1 MKNAVIIRQ
10 YLRCFSQIY
19 QMFMIVKWKRFRV
32 FAIVGLI
39 LTFLISCSSPYS
51 NYLKTQEIEFW
62 TIQLQPQFTNYF
74 NQLIADF
81 EADNPGL
88 SVRWV
93 DVSWSEMESKI
104 ESAILTETLPDVV
117 NLNSSF
123 AHLLTEPNAWLNLD
137 TILSDSVR
145 NEYLSNL
152 WQASQI
158 NGKSFAIPWYCRTNI
173 TIYNSELFK
182 QAEVDQP
189 PTNYTELA
197 KVAKQIKERTDKY
210 AFFVS
215 FSPQGGN
222 EVLESF
228 GKMGVELIDV
238 DGKAAFNTPMGEAV
252 FKYWVDLY
260 REGLLPEEVLTQGI
274 QAGEDLYQAGE
285 IAMVF
290 SGPELIEAISENI
303 PEIGKVSLPTSQIT
317 GKSNKNSLVLMN
329 FAISSNTKLP
339 DKALKFALFITNHQN
354 QMAFAQE
361 TNVLP
366 STIKTLENSYFQNI
380 PDDASSQYRAR
391 VISASQIFD
400 AEVLLPSVK
409 NLDKLK
415 EIIYQNLQVTI
426 LGEKTI
432 EQAIADAAS
441 EWNKL

>member
-1 MKNAVIIRQ
+1 
-10 YLRCFSQIY
+10 
-19 QMFMIVKWKRFRV
+19 MFLIVKWKRFKI
-32 FAIVGLI
+32 FTILGLI
-39 LTFLISCSSPYS
+39 ITIFIGCTSPYPI
-51 NYLKTQEIEFW
+51 LKTKEIEFW

-81 EADNPGL
+81 EADNPDL

-93 DVSWSEMESKI
+93 DLPWSEIESKI
-104 ESAILTETLPDVV
+104 ESAIVTETLPDIV

-123 AHLLTEPNAWLNLD
+123 THLLTRPNAWLNLD

-145 NEYLSNL
+145 NEYLPNL
-152 WQASQI
+152 WQCSQI
-158 NGKSFAIPWYCRTNI
+158 NGKSLGIPWYGTMNI

-182 QAEVDQP
+182 EAELEEP

-197 KVAKQIKERTDKY
+197 KVARQIKEKTDKY

-228 GKMGVELIDV
+228 GKMGVELINV
-238 DGKAAFNTPMGEAV
+238 DGKAAFNTPLGEAV

-260 REGLLPEEVLTQGI
+260 REDLLPEEVLTEGI

-285 IAMVF
+285 TAMVF
-290 SGPELIEAISENI
+290 SGPEFITAISENI
-303 PEIGKVSLPTSQIT
+303 PEIGKVSFPTSQIT
-317 GKSNKNSLVLMN
+317 GKTDKKGIVLMN
-329 FAISSNTKLP
+329 FAISSKTKLP
-339 DKALKFALFITNHQN
+339 DGALKFVLFITNYQN

-366 STIKTLENSYFQNI
+366 STTKTLENSYFQNI
-380 PDDASSQYRAR
+380 SSDASTQDRGR
-391 VISASQIFD
+391 VISANQILA
-400 AEVLLPSVK
+400 AEVLLPPIK

-415 EIIYQNLQVTI
+415 QIIYQSLQEAM
-426 LGEKTI
+426 LAEKTI

-441 EWNKL
+441 EWDKL

>member
-1 MKNAVIIRQ
+1 
-10 YLRCFSQIY
+10 
-19 QMFMIVKWKRFRV
+19 MFVIVKWKRFRV
-32 FAIVGLI
+32 FTIVGLI
-39 LTFLISCSSPYS
+39 LALLIGCSSPYS
-51 NYLKTQEIEFW
+51 NLNTEEIEFW

-74 NQLIADF
+74 NQLIVDF

-93 DVSWSEMESKI
+93 DLPWSQMESKI
-104 ESAILTETLPDVV
+104 ESAILRESLPDVV

-123 AHLLTEPNAWLNLD
+123 AHLLTRPDAWLDLD

-145 NEYLSNL
+145 NEYLPNL

-158 NGKSFAIPWYCRTNI
+158 DGRSFAIPWYCTTSI

-182 QAEVDQP
+182 RAKVDEP

-197 KVAKQIKERTDKY
+197 KVARQIKEKTDKY

-215 FSPQGGN
+215 FLPEGGN

-228 GKMGVELIDV
+228 GKMGVDLIDV
-238 DGKAAFNTPMGEAV
+238 DGKAAFNTPVGEAV

-260 REGLLPEEVLTQGI
+260 REGLLPKEVLTEGI

-285 IAMVF
+285 TAMVF
-290 SGPELIEAISENI
+290 SGPEFIEAISENT
-303 PEIGKVSLPTSQIT
+303 PEIGKVSFPISQIT
-317 GKSNKNSLVLMN
+317 GKTDKKGIMLMN
-329 FAISSNTKLP
+329 FAISRNTKLP
-339 DKALKFALFITNHQN
+339 DGALKFVLFITNYHN
-354 QMAFAQE
+354 QMVFAQE

-366 STIKTLENSYFQNI
+366 STTKTLENSYFQNI
-380 PDDASSQYRAR
+380 SSDASTQERGR
-391 VISASQIFD
+391 VISAGQIFA
-400 AEVLLPSVK
+400 AEVLLPPIK

-415 EIIYQNLQVTI
+415 QIIYQNLQGAM

>member
-1 MKNAVIIRQ
+1 
-10 YLRCFSQIY
+10 
-19 QMFMIVKWKRFRV
+19 MFVIVKWKKFQV
-32 FAIVGLI
+32 FTIVGLI
-39 LTFLISCSSPYS
+39 LALLIGCSSPYS
-51 NYLKTQEIEFW
+51 NLNTEEIEFW

-74 NQLIADF
+74 NQLIVDF

-93 DVSWSEMESKI
+93 DLPWSQMESKI
-104 ESAILTETLPDVV
+104 ESAILRESLPDIV

-123 AHLLTEPNAWLNLD
+123 AHLLTRPDAWLDLD
-137 TILSDSVR
+137 TILSDSVK
-145 NEYLSNL
+145 NEYLPNL

-158 NGKSFAIPWYCRTNI
+158 DGRSFAIPWYCTTSI

-182 QAEVDQP
+182 RAKVDEP

-197 KVAKQIKERTDKY
+197 KVARQIKEKTDKY

-215 FSPQGGN
+215 FLPEGGN

-228 GKMGVELIDV
+228 GKMGVDLIDV
-238 DGKAAFNTPMGEAV
+238 DGKAAFNTPVGEAV

-260 REGLLPEEVLTQGI
+260 REGLLPKEVLTEGI

-285 IAMVF
+285 TAMVF
-290 SGPELIEAISENI
+290 SGPEFIEAISENT
-303 PEIGKVSLPTSQIT
+303 PEIGKVSFPISQIT
-317 GKSNKNSLVLMN
+317 GKTDKKGIMLMN
-329 FAISSNTKLP
+329 FAISRNTKLP
-339 DKALKFALFITNHQN
+339 DGALKFVLFITNYHN
-354 QMAFAQE
+354 QMVFAQE

-366 STIKTLENSYFQNI
+366 STTKTLENSYFQNI
-380 PDDASSQYRAR
+380 SSDASTQERGR
-391 VISASQIFD
+391 VISAGQIFA
-400 AEVLLPSVK
+400 AEVLLPPIK

-415 EIIYQNLQVTI
+415 QIIYQNLQGAM

>member
-1 MKNAVIIRQ
+1 
-10 YLRCFSQIY
+10 
-19 QMFMIVKWKRFRV
+19 MFVIVKWKKFQV
-32 FAIVGLI
+32 FTIVGLI
-39 LTFLISCSSPYS
+39 LALLIGCSSPYS
-51 NYLKTQEIEFW
+51 NLNTKEIEFW

-74 NQLIADF
+74 NQLIVDF

-93 DVSWSEMESKI
+93 DLPWSQMESKI
-104 ESAILTETLPDVV
+104 ESAILRESLPDVV

-123 AHLLTEPNAWLNLD
+123 AHLLTRPDAWLDLD
-137 TILSDSVR
+137 TILSDSVK
-145 NEYLSNL
+145 NEYLPNL

-158 NGKSFAIPWYCRTNI
+158 DGKSFAIPWYCTTSI

-182 QAEVDQP
+182 RAKVDEP

-197 KVAKQIKERTDKY
+197 KVARQIKEKTDKY

-215 FSPQGGN
+215 FSPEGGN

-228 GKMGVELIDV
+228 GKMGVDLIDV
-238 DGKAAFNTPMGEAV
+238 DGKAAFNTPVGEAV

-260 REGLLPEEVLTQGI
+260 REGLLPKEVLTEGI

-285 IAMVF
+285 TAMVF
-290 SGPELIEAISENI
+290 SGPEFIEAISENT
-303 PEIGKVSLPTSQIT
+303 PEIGKVSFPTSQIT
-317 GKSNKNSLVLMN
+317 GKTDKKGIVLMN
-329 FAISSNTKLP
+329 FAISSKTKLP
-339 DKALKFALFITNHQN
+339 DGALKFVLFITNYQN

-366 STIKTLENSYFQNI
+366 STTKTLENSYFQNI
-380 PDDASSQYRAR
+380 SSDASTQDRGR
-391 VISASQIFD
+391 VISANQILA
-400 AEVLLPSVK
+400 AEVLLPPIK

-415 EIIYQNLQVTI
+415 QIIYQSLQEDM
-426 LGEKTI
+426 LAEKTI

-441 EWNKL
+441 EWDKL

>member
-1 MKNAVIIRQ
+1 
-10 YLRCFSQIY
+10 
-19 QMFMIVKWKRFRV
+19 MFVIVKWKKFQV
-32 FAIVGLI
+32 FTIVGLI
-39 LTFLISCSSPYS
+39 LALLIGCSSPYS
-51 NYLKTQEIEFW
+51 NLNTKEIEFW

-74 NQLIADF
+74 NQLIVDF

-93 DVSWSEMESKI
+93 DLPWSQMESKI
-104 ESAILTETLPDVV
+104 ESAILRESLPDVV

-123 AHLLTEPNAWLNLD
+123 AHLLTRPDAWLDLD
-137 TILSDSVR
+137 TILSDSVK
-145 NEYLSNL
+145 NEYLPNL

-158 NGKSFAIPWYCRTNI
+158 DGKSFAIPWYCTTSI

-182 QAEVDQP
+182 RAKVDEP

-197 KVAKQIKERTDKY
+197 KVARQIKEKTDKY

-215 FSPQGGN
+215 FLPEGGN

-228 GKMGVELIDV
+228 GKMGVDLIDV
-238 DGKAAFNTPMGEAV
+238 DGKAAFNTPVGEAV

-260 REGLLPEEVLTQGI
+260 REGLLPKEVLTEGI

-285 IAMVF
+285 TAMVF
-290 SGPELIEAISENI
+290 SGPEFITAISENI
-303 PEIGKVSLPTSQIT
+303 PEIGKVSFPTSQIT
-317 GKSNKNSLVLMN
+317 GKTDKKGIVLMN
-329 FAISSNTKLP
+329 FAISSKTKLP
-339 DKALKFALFITNHQN
+339 DGALKFVLFITNYQN

-366 STIKTLENSYFQNI
+366 STTKTLKNSYFQNI
-380 PDDASSQYRAR
+380 SSDASTQDRGR
-391 VISASQIFD
+391 VISANQILA
-400 AEVLLPSVK
+400 AEILLPPIK

-415 EIIYQNLQVTI
+415 QIIYQNLQEAM
-426 LGEKTI
+426 LAEKTI

-441 EWNKL
+441 EWDKL

>member
-1 MKNAVIIRQ
+1 
-10 YLRCFSQIY
+10 
-19 QMFMIVKWKRFRV
+19 MFIIVKWKRFRV
-32 FAIVGLI
+32 FAILGLI
-39 LTFLISCSSPYS
+39 LTFLISCTSPYS
-51 NYLKTQEIEFW
+51 NLKTKEIEFW

-123 AHLLTEPNAWLNLD
+123 AHLLTQPNTWLNLD
-137 TILSDSVR
+137 NILSDSVR
-145 NEYLSNL
+145 NEYLPNL
-152 WQASQI
+152 WQATQV
-158 NGKSFAIPWYCRTNI
+158 NGKSFGIPWYCRTNV

-182 QAEVDQP
+182 EAEVDRP

-215 FSPQGGN
+215 FSSQGGN

-238 DGKAAFNTPMGEAV
+238 DGKAAFNTSVGEEV
-252 FKYWVDLY
+252 FKYWIDLY

-285 IAMVF
+285 TAMVF
-290 SGPELIEAISENI
+290 SGPELIEAISENT
-303 PEIGKVSLPTSQIT
+303 PEIGKVSQPTFQVT
-317 GKSNKNSLVLMN
+317 GNSDKKGIVLMN
-329 FAISSNTKLP
+329 FAISRNTKLP
-339 DKALKFALFITNHQN
+339 DKALKFVLFITNYQN

-366 STIKTLENSYFQNI
+366 STTKTLENSYFQNI
-380 PDDASSQYRAR
+380 PSDASTQDRAR
-391 VISASQIFD
+391 IISASQILK

-415 EIIYQNLQVTI
+415 QIIYQNLQVTM

>member
-1 MKNAVIIRQ
+1 
-10 YLRCFSQIY
+10 
-19 QMFMIVKWKRFRV
+19 MFVIVKWKRFRV
-32 FAIVGLI
+32 FTIVGLI
-39 LTFLISCSSPYS
+39 LALLIGCSSPYS
-51 NYLKTQEIEFW
+51 NLNTEEIEFW

-74 NQLIADF
+74 NQLIVDF

-93 DVSWSEMESKI
+93 DLPWSQMESKI
-104 ESAILTETLPDVV
+104 ESAILRESLPDIV

-123 AHLLTEPNAWLNLD
+123 AHLLTRPDAWLDLD
-137 TILSDSVR
+137 TILSDSVK
-145 NEYLSNL
+145 NEYLPNL

-158 NGKSFAIPWYCRTNI
+158 DGRSFAIPWYCTTSI

-182 QAEVDQP
+182 RAKVDEP

-197 KVAKQIKERTDKY
+197 KVARQIKEKTDKY

-215 FSPQGGN
+215 FLPEGGN

-228 GKMGVELIDV
+228 GKMGVDLIDV
-238 DGKAAFNTPMGEAV
+238 DGKAAFNTPVGEAV

-260 REGLLPEEVLTQGI
+260 REGLLPKEVLTEGI

-285 IAMVF
+285 TAMVF
-290 SGPELIEAISENI
+290 SGPEFIEAISENT
-303 PEIGKVSLPTSQIT
+303 PEIGKVSFPISQIT
-317 GKSNKNSLVLMN
+317 GKTDKKGIMLMN
-329 FAISSNTKLP
+329 FAISRNTKLP
-339 DKALKFALFITNHQN
+339 DGALKFVLFITNYHN
-354 QMAFAQE
+354 QMVFAQE

-366 STIKTLENSYFQNI
+366 STTKTLENSYFQNI
-380 PDDASSQYRAR
+380 SSDASTQERGR
-391 VISASQIFD
+391 VISAGQIFA
-400 AEVLLPSVK
+400 AEVLLPPIK

-415 EIIYQNLQVTI
+415 QIIYQNLQGAM

>member
-1 MKNAVIIRQ
+1 MIFSKHYIAPGM
-10 YLRCFSQIY
+10 RCFYKIY
-19 QMFMIVKWKRFRV
+19 QMFIIVKWKRFRV
-32 FAIVGLI
+32 FALVGLI
-39 LTFLISCSSPYS
+39 LTFLIGCSSPYA
-51 NYLKTQEIEFW
+51 NLKTKEIEFW

-88 SVRWV
+88 SVQWI

-104 ESAILTETLPDVV
+104 ENAILTETLPDVV

-123 AHLLTEPNAWLNLD
+123 AHLLTQPNTWLNLD

-145 NEYLSNL
+145 NEYLPNL

-182 QAEVDQP
+182 QAEVDEP
-189 PTNYTELA
+189 PTTYTELA

-285 IAMVF
+285 TAMVF
-290 SGPELIEAISENI
+290 SGPELIETISENT

-317 GKSNKNSLVLMN
+317 GKSDKKGIVFMN
-329 FAISSNTKLP
+329 FAISSKSKLP
-339 DKALKFALFITNHQN
+339 ELGLKFVLFITNYQN
-354 QMAFAQE
+354 QMAFTQE
-361 TNVLP
+361 NNVLP

-380 PDDASSQYRAR
+380 PDDASTQDRAR
-391 VISASQIFD
+391 VISASQIFES
-400 AEVLLPSVK
+400 EVLLPRVK

-415 EIIYQNLQVTI
+415 GIIYQNLQVTM

-441 EWNKL
+441 EWNQL

>member
-1 MKNAVIIRQ
+1 
-10 YLRCFSQIY
+10 
-19 QMFMIVKWKRFRV
+19 MFLIVKWKRFKI
-32 FAIVGLI
+32 FTILGLI
-39 LTFLISCSSPYS
+39 ITIFIGCTSPYPI
-51 NYLKTQEIEFW
+51 LKTKEIEFW

-81 EADNPGL
+81 EADNPDL

-93 DVSWSEMESKI
+93 DLPWSEIESKI
-104 ESAILTETLPDVV
+104 ESAIVTETLPDIV

-123 AHLLTEPNAWLNLD
+123 THLLTRPSAWLNLD

-145 NEYLSNL
+145 NEYLPNL
-152 WQASQI
+152 WQCSQI
-158 NGKSFAIPWYCRTNI
+158 NGKSLGIPWYGTMNI

-182 QAEVDQP
+182 EAEHEEP

-197 KVAKQIKERTDKY
+197 KVARQIKEKTDKY

-228 GKMGVELIDV
+228 GKMGVELINV
-238 DGKAAFNTPMGEAV
+238 DGKAAFNTPLGEAV

-260 REGLLPEEVLTQGI
+260 REDLLPEEVLTEGI

-285 IAMVF
+285 TAMVF
-290 SGPELIEAISENI
+290 SGPEFITAISENI
-303 PEIGKVSLPTSQIT
+303 PEIGKVSFPTSQIT
-317 GKSNKNSLVLMN
+317 GKTDKKGIVLMN
-329 FAISSNTKLP
+329 FAISSKTKLP
-339 DKALKFALFITNHQN
+339 DGALKFVLFITNYQN

-366 STIKTLENSYFQNI
+366 STTKTLKNSYFQNI
-380 PDDASSQYRAR
+380 SSDASTQDRGR
-391 VISASQIFD
+391 VISANQILA
-400 AEVLLPSVK
+400 AEVLLPPIK

-415 EIIYQNLQVTI
+415 QIIYQSLQEAM
-426 LGEKTI
+426 LAEKTI
-432 EQAIADAAS
+432 EQAIADAAY
-441 EWNKL
+441 EWDKL

>member
-1 MKNAVIIRQ
+1 
-10 YLRCFSQIY
+10 
-19 QMFMIVKWKRFRV
+19 MFLIVKWKRFKI
-32 FAIVGLI
+32 FTILGLI
-39 LTFLISCSSPYS
+39 ITIFIGCTSPDPI
-51 NYLKTQEIEFW
+51 LKTKEIEFW

-81 EADNPGL
+81 EADNPDL

-93 DVSWSEMESKI
+93 DLPWSEIESKI
-104 ESAILTETLPDVV
+104 ESAIVTETLPDIV

-123 AHLLTEPNAWLNLD
+123 THLLTRPNAWLNLD

-145 NEYLSNL
+145 NEYLPNL
-152 WQASQI
+152 WQCSQI
-158 NGKSFAIPWYCRTNI
+158 NGKSLGIPWYGTMNI

-182 QAEVDQP
+182 EAELEEP

-197 KVAKQIKERTDKY
+197 KVARQIKEKTDKY

-228 GKMGVELIDV
+228 GKMGVELINV
-238 DGKAAFNTPMGEAV
+238 DGKAAFNTPLGEAV

-260 REGLLPEEVLTQGI
+260 REDLLPEEVLTEGI

-285 IAMVF
+285 TAMVF
-290 SGPELIEAISENI
+290 SGPEFITAISENI
-303 PEIGKVSLPTSQIT
+303 PEIGKVSFPTSQIT
-317 GKSNKNSLVLMN
+317 GKTDKKGIVLMN
-329 FAISSNTKLP
+329 FAISSKTKLP
-339 DKALKFALFITNHQN
+339 DGALKFVLFITNYQN

-366 STIKTLENSYFQNI
+366 STTKTLENSYFQNI
-380 PDDASSQYRAR
+380 SSDASTQDRGR
-391 VISASQIFD
+391 VISANQILA
-400 AEVLLPSVK
+400 AEILLPPIK

-415 EIIYQNLQVTI
+415 QIIYQSLQEAM
-426 LGEKTI
+426 LAEKTI

-441 EWNKL
+441 EWDKL

>member
-1 MKNAVIIRQ
+1 
-10 YLRCFSQIY
+10 
-19 QMFMIVKWKRFRV
+19 MFVIVKWKRFRV
-32 FAIVGLI
+32 LTIMGII
-39 LTFLISCSSPYS
+39 LTLLIGCSFPYP
-51 NYLKTQEIEFW
+51 NLKIREIEFW

-74 NQLIADF
+74 NQLITDF

-93 DVSWSEMESKI
+93 DSPWSEMESNI
-104 ESAILTETLPDVV
+104 ESAILTETLPDIV
-117 NLNSSF
+117 NLNSNF
-123 AHLLTEPNAWLNLD
+123 AHLLNQPNAWLNLD

-145 NEYLSNL
+145 NEYLPNL

-158 NGKSFAIPWYCRTNI
+158 NGNSFGIPWYCTTNI

-182 QAEVDQP
+182 EAEVEEP
-189 PTNYTELA
+189 PTNYTQLA
-197 KVAKQIKERTDKY
+197 KVARQIKERTDKY

-228 GKMGVELIDV
+228 GKMGVELIDFE
-238 DGKAAFNTPMGEAV
+238 GKAAFNTPVGKAV

-260 REGLLPEEVLTQGI
+260 KEGLLPKEVLTEGI

-285 IAMVF
+285 TAMVF
-290 SGPELIEAISENI
+290 SGPEFIEAISENT
-303 PEIGKVSLPTSQIT
+303 PEVGKVSFPISQIT
-317 GKSNKNSLVLMN
+317 GKTDKKGIVLMN
-329 FAISSNTKLP
+329 FAISRKTQLP
-339 DKALKFALFITNHQN
+339 DGALKFVLFITNYHN
-354 QMAFAQE
+354 QMAFAQK

-366 STIKTLENSYFQNI
+366 STTKTLENSYFQNI
-380 PDDASSQYRAR
+380 SSDASTQDRGR
-391 VISASQIFD
+391 VISASQIFA
-400 AEVLLPSVK
+400 AEVLLPPVK

-415 EIIYQNLQVTI
+415 QIIYQNLQGAM

>member
-1 MKNAVIIRQ
+1 MSLLLRD
-10 YLRCFSQIY
+10 YLRCFSKFY
-19 QMFMIVKWKRFRV
+19 QMFVMVKWKRFWV
-32 FAIVGLI
+32 FTITGLI
-39 LTFLISCSSPYS
+39 LTFLISCNTPSTR
-51 NYLKTQEIEFW
+51 LKTKEIEFW

-93 DVSWSEMESKI
+93 DVPWSEMESKI
-104 ESAILTETLPDVV
+104 ENAILTETLPDIV

-123 AHLLTEPNAWLNLD
+123 AHLLTQPNAWLNLD
-137 TILSDSVR
+137 TVLSDSIR
-145 NEYLSNL
+145 NEYLPNL

-158 NGKSFAIPWYCRTNI
+158 NGKSFAIPWYCTTNI

-182 QAEVDQP
+182 QGEVDKP
-189 PTNYTELA
+189 PKNYIELA
-197 KVAKQIKERTDKY
+197 KVAKQIKEKTDKY

-238 DGKAAFNTPMGEAV
+238 DGKAAFNTPVGEVV

-274 QAGEDLYQAGE
+274 PIGEDLYQAGE
-285 IAMVF
+285 TAMVF
-290 SGPELIEAISENI
+290 SGPELIEAISENT
-303 PEIGKVSLPTSQIT
+303 PEIGKVSLPTFQIT
-317 GKSNKNSLVLMN
+317 GKNDRKNIVLMN
-329 FAISSNTKLP
+329 FAISSKTKLP
-339 DKALKFALFITNHQN
+339 DRALKFVLFITNYQN
-354 QMAFAQE
+354 QMAFTQE

-366 STIKTLENSYFQNI
+366 STTKTLENSYFQII
-380 PDDASSQYRAR
+380 PSDASTQDRAR
-391 VISASQIFD
+391 VISASQIFE

-415 EIIYQNLQVTI
+415 QIIYQNLQVAM

-432 EQAIADAAS
+432 KEAIADAAS
-441 EWNKL
+441 EWNQL

>member
-1 MKNAVIIRQ
+1 
-10 YLRCFSQIY
+10 
-19 QMFMIVKWKRFRV
+19 MFLIVKWKRFKI
-32 FAIVGLI
+32 FTILGLI
-39 LTFLISCSSPYS
+39 ITIFIGCTSPYPI
-51 NYLKTQEIEFW
+51 LKTKEIEFW

-81 EADNPGL
+81 EADNPDL

-93 DVSWSEMESKI
+93 DLPWSEIESKI
-104 ESAILTETLPDVV
+104 ESAIVTETLPDIV

-123 AHLLTEPNAWLNLD
+123 THLLTRPNAWLNLD

-145 NEYLSNL
+145 NEYLPNL
-152 WQASQI
+152 WQCSQI
-158 NGKSFAIPWYCRTNI
+158 NGKSLGIPWYGTMNI

-182 QAEVDQP
+182 EAELEEP

-197 KVAKQIKERTDKY
+197 KVARQIKEKTDKY

-228 GKMGVELIDV
+228 GKMGVELINV
-238 DGKAAFNTPMGEAV
+238 DGKAAFNTPLGEAV

-260 REGLLPEEVLTQGI
+260 REDLLPEEVLTEGI

-285 IAMVF
+285 TAMVF
-290 SGPELIEAISENI
+290 SGPEFITAISENI
-303 PEIGKVSLPTSQIT
+303 PEIGKVSFPTSQVT
-317 GKSNKNSLVLMN
+317 GKTDKKGIVLMN
-329 FAISSNTKLP
+329 FAISSKTKLP
-339 DKALKFALFITNHQN
+339 DGALKFVLFITNYQN

-366 STIKTLENSYFQNI
+366 STTKTLENSYFQNI
-380 PDDASSQYRAR
+380 SSDASTQDRGR
-391 VISASQIFD
+391 VISANQILA
-400 AEVLLPSVK
+400 AEVLLPPIK

-415 EIIYQNLQVTI
+415 QIIYQSLQEAM
-426 LGEKTI
+426 LAEKTI

-441 EWNKL
+441 EWDKL

>member
-1 MKNAVIIRQ
+1 
-10 YLRCFSQIY
+10 
-19 QMFMIVKWKRFRV
+19 MFVIVKWKKFQV
-32 FAIVGLI
+32 FTIVGLI
-39 LTFLISCSSPYS
+39 LALLIGCSSPYS
-51 NYLKTQEIEFW
+51 NLNTKEIEFW

-74 NQLIADF
+74 NQLIVDF

-93 DVSWSEMESKI
+93 DLPWSQMESKI
-104 ESAILTETLPDVV
+104 ESAILRESLPDIV

-123 AHLLTEPNAWLNLD
+123 AHLLTRPDAWLDLD
-137 TILSDSVR
+137 TILSDSFR
-145 NEYLSNL
+145 NEYLPNL

-158 NGKSFAIPWYCRTNI
+158 DGKSFAIPWYCTTSI

-182 QAEVDQP
+182 RAKVDEP

-197 KVAKQIKERTDKY
+197 KVARQIKEKTDKY

-215 FSPQGGN
+215 FLPEGGN

-228 GKMGVELIDV
+228 GKMGVDLIDV
-238 DGKAAFNTPMGEAV
+238 DGKAAFNTPVGEAV

-260 REGLLPEEVLTQGI
+260 REGLLPKEVLTEGI

-285 IAMVF
+285 TAMVF
-290 SGPELIEAISENI
+290 SGPEFIEAISENT
-303 PEIGKVSLPTSQIT
+303 PEIGRVSFPISQIT
-317 GKSNKNSLVLMN
+317 GKTDKKGIMLMN
-329 FAISSNTKLP
+329 FAISRNTKLP
-339 DKALKFALFITNHQN
+339 DGALKFVLFITNYHN
-354 QMAFAQE
+354 QMVFAQE

-366 STIKTLENSYFQNI
+366 STTKTLENSYFQNI
-380 PDDASSQYRAR
+380 SSDASTQERGR
-391 VISASQIFD
+391 VISAGQIFA
-400 AEVLLPSVK
+400 AEVLLPPIK

-415 EIIYQNLQVTI
+415 QIIYQNLQGAM

>member
-1 MKNAVIIRQ
+1 
-10 YLRCFSQIY
+10 
-19 QMFMIVKWKRFRV
+19 MFVIVKWKRFRV
-32 FAIVGLI
+32 FTIVGLI
-39 LTFLISCSSPYS
+39 LALLIGCSSPYS
-51 NYLKTQEIEFW
+51 NLNTEEIEFW

-74 NQLIADF
+74 NQLIVDF

-93 DVSWSEMESKI
+93 DLPWSQMESKI
-104 ESAILTETLPDVV
+104 ESAILRESLPDIV

-123 AHLLTEPNAWLNLD
+123 AHLLTRPDAWLDLD

-145 NEYLSNL
+145 NEYLPNL

-158 NGKSFAIPWYCRTNI
+158 DGRSFAIPWYCTTSI

-182 QAEVDQP
+182 RAKVDEP

-197 KVAKQIKERTDKY
+197 KVARQIKEKTDKY

-215 FSPQGGN
+215 FLPEGGN

-228 GKMGVELIDV
+228 GKMGVDLIDV
-238 DGKAAFNTPMGEAV
+238 DGKAAFNTPVGEAV

-260 REGLLPEEVLTQGI
+260 REGLLPKEVLTEGI

-285 IAMVF
+285 TAMVF
-290 SGPELIEAISENI
+290 SGPEFIEAISENT
-303 PEIGKVSLPTSQIT
+303 PEIGKVSFPISQIT
-317 GKSNKNSLVLMN
+317 GKTDKKGIMLMN
-329 FAISSNTKLP
+329 FAISRNTKLP
-339 DKALKFALFITNHQN
+339 DGALKFVLFITNYHN
-354 QMAFAQE
+354 QMVFAQE

-366 STIKTLENSYFQNI
+366 STTKTLENSYFQNI
-380 PDDASSQYRAR
+380 SSDASTQERGR
-391 VISASQIFD
+391 VISAGQIFA
-400 AEVLLPSVK
+400 AEVLLPPIK

-415 EIIYQNLQVTI
+415 QIIYQNLQGAM

>member
-1 MKNAVIIRQ
+1 
-10 YLRCFSQIY
+10 
-19 QMFMIVKWKRFRV
+19 MFVIVKWKRFRV
-32 FAIVGLI
+32 FTIVGLI
-39 LTFLISCSSPYS
+39 LALLIGCSSPYS
-51 NYLKTQEIEFW
+51 NLNTKEIEFW

-74 NQLIADF
+74 NQLIVDF

-93 DVSWSEMESKI
+93 DLPWSQMESKI
-104 ESAILTETLPDVV
+104 ESAILRESLPDIV

-123 AHLLTEPNAWLNLD
+123 AHLLTRPDAWLDLD

-145 NEYLSNL
+145 NEYLPNL

-158 NGKSFAIPWYCRTNI
+158 DGRSFAIPWYCTTSI

-182 QAEVDQP
+182 RAKVDEP

-197 KVAKQIKERTDKY
+197 KVARQIKEKTDKY

-215 FSPQGGN
+215 FLPEGGN

-228 GKMGVELIDV
+228 GKMGVDLIDV
-238 DGKAAFNTPMGEAV
+238 DGKAAFNTPVGEAV

-260 REGLLPEEVLTQGI
+260 REGLLPKEVLTEGI

-285 IAMVF
+285 TAMVF
-290 SGPELIEAISENI
+290 SGPEFIEAISENT
-303 PEIGKVSLPTSQIT
+303 PEIGKVSFPISQIT
-317 GKSNKNSLVLMN
+317 GKTDKKGIMLMN
-329 FAISSNTKLP
+329 FAISRNTKLP
-339 DKALKFALFITNHQN
+339 DGALKFVLFITNYHN
-354 QMAFAQE
+354 QMVFAQE

-366 STIKTLENSYFQNI
+366 STTKTLENSYFQNI
-380 PDDASSQYRAR
+380 SSDASTQERGR
-391 VISASQIFD
+391 VISAGQIFA
-400 AEVLLPSVK
+400 AEVLLPPIK

-415 EIIYQNLQVTI
+415 QIIYQNLQGAM

>member
-1 MKNAVIIRQ
+1 
-10 YLRCFSQIY
+10 
-19 QMFMIVKWKRFRV
+19 MFVIVKWKKFQV
-32 FAIVGLI
+32 FTIVGLI
-39 LTFLISCSSPYS
+39 LALLIGCSSPYS
-51 NYLKTQEIEFW
+51 NLNTKEIEFW

-74 NQLIADF
+74 NQLIVDF

-93 DVSWSEMESKI
+93 DLPWSQMESKI
-104 ESAILTETLPDVV
+104 ESAILRESLPDVV

-123 AHLLTEPNAWLNLD
+123 AHLLTRPDAWLDLD
-137 TILSDSVR
+137 TILSDSVK
-145 NEYLSNL
+145 NEYLPNL

-158 NGKSFAIPWYCRTNI
+158 DGKSFAIPWYCTTSI

-182 QAEVDQP
+182 RAKVDEP

-197 KVAKQIKERTDKY
+197 KVARQIKEKTDKY

-215 FSPQGGN
+215 FLPEGGN

-228 GKMGVELIDV
+228 GKMGVDLIDV
-238 DGKAAFNTPMGEAV
+238 DGKAAFNTPVGEAV

-260 REGLLPEEVLTQGI
+260 REGLLPKEVLTEGI

-285 IAMVF
+285 TAMVF
-290 SGPELIEAISENI
+290 SGPEFIEAISENT
-303 PEIGKVSLPTSQIT
+303 PEIGKVSFPTSQIT
-317 GKSNKNSLVLMN
+317 GKTDKKGIMLMN
-329 FAISSNTKLP
+329 FAISRNTKLP
-339 DKALKFALFITNHQN
+339 DGALKFVLFITNYHN
-354 QMAFAQE
+354 QMVFAQE

-366 STIKTLENSYFQNI
+366 STTKTLENSYFQNI
-380 PDDASSQYRAR
+380 SSDASTQERGR
-391 VISASQIFD
+391 VISAGQIFA
-400 AEVLLPSVK
+400 AEVLLPPIK

-415 EIIYQNLQVTI
+415 QIIYQNLQGAM

>member
-1 MKNAVIIRQ
+1 
-10 YLRCFSQIY
+10 
-19 QMFMIVKWKRFRV
+19 MFVIVKWKRFRV
-32 FAIVGLI
+32 FTIVGLI
-39 LTFLISCSSPYS
+39 LALLIGCSSPYS
-51 NYLKTQEIEFW
+51 NLNTEEIEFW

-74 NQLIADF
+74 NQLIVDF

-93 DVSWSEMESKI
+93 DLPWSQMESKI
-104 ESAILTETLPDVV
+104 ESAILRESLPDIV

-123 AHLLTEPNAWLNLD
+123 AHLLTRPDAWLDLD

-145 NEYLSNL
+145 NEYLPNL

-158 NGKSFAIPWYCRTNI
+158 DGRSFAIPWYCTTSI
-173 TIYNSELFK
+173 TVYNSELFK
-182 QAEVDQP
+182 RAKVDEP

-197 KVAKQIKERTDKY
+197 KVARQIKEKTDKY

-215 FSPQGGN
+215 FLPEGGN

-228 GKMGVELIDV
+228 GKMGVDLIDV
-238 DGKAAFNTPMGEAV
+238 DGKAAFNTPVGEAV

-260 REGLLPEEVLTQGI
+260 REGLLPKEVLTEGI

-285 IAMVF
+285 TAMVF
-290 SGPELIEAISENI
+290 SGPEFIEAISENT
-303 PEIGKVSLPTSQIT
+303 PEIGKVSFPISQIT
-317 GKSNKNSLVLMN
+317 GKTDKKGIMLMN
-329 FAISSNTKLP
+329 FAISRNTKLP
-339 DKALKFALFITNHQN
+339 DGALKFVLFITNYHN
-354 QMAFAQE
+354 QMVFAQE

-366 STIKTLENSYFQNI
+366 STTKTLENSYFQNI
-380 PDDASSQYRAR
+380 SSDASTQERGR
-391 VISASQIFD
+391 VISAGQIFA
-400 AEVLLPSVK
+400 AEVLLPPIK

-415 EIIYQNLQVTI
+415 QIIYQNLQGAM

>member
-1 MKNAVIIRQ
+1 
-10 YLRCFSQIY
+10 
-19 QMFMIVKWKRFRV
+19 MFIIVKWKRFRV
-32 FAIVGLI
+32 FAIVLLI
-39 LTFLISCSSPYS
+39 LTFLISCNTPYP
-51 NYLKTQEIEFW
+51 NLKTKEIEFW
-62 TIQLQPQFTNYF
+62 TIQLQPQFTDYF

-93 DVSWSEMESKI
+93 DIPWSEMENKI

-123 AHLLTEPNAWLNLD
+123 AHLLTKPNAWLNLD
-137 TILSDSVR
+137 TILSDSFK
-145 NEYLSNL
+145 NEYLPNL
-152 WQASQI
+152 WQASQVK
-158 NGKSFAIPWYCRTNI
+158 GKSFGVPWYCTTNI

-182 QAEVDQP
+182 QAEVEQP
-189 PTNYTELA
+189 PKTYTELA

-228 GKMGVELIDV
+228 GKMGVELIDIN
-238 DGKAAFNTPMGEAV
+238 GKAAFNTPEGEAV

-260 REGLLPEEVLTQGI
+260 GEGLLPEEVLTQGI
-274 QAGEDLYQAGE
+274 QTGEDLYQAGE
-285 IAMVF
+285 TAMVF
-290 SGPELIEAISENI
+290 SGPELIEAISEST

-317 GKSNKNSLVLMN
+317 GKSDKKSIVLMN
-329 FAISSNTKLP
+329 FAISGKTKLP

-354 QMAFAQE
+354 QMAFTQE

-366 STIKTLENSYFQNI
+366 STTKTLENSYFQNI
-380 PDDASSQYRAR
+380 SPDASSQDRAR
-391 VISASQIFD
+391 VITASQIFE
-400 AEVLLPSVK
+400 AEVLLPFIK

-415 EIIYQNLQVTI
+415 EIIYQNLQVTM

>member
-1 MKNAVIIRQ
+1 
-10 YLRCFSQIY
+10 
-19 QMFMIVKWKRFRV
+19 MFVIVKWKRFRV
-32 FAIVGLI
+32 FTIVGLI
-39 LTFLISCSSPYS
+39 LALLIGCSSPYS
-51 NYLKTQEIEFW
+51 NLNTEEIEFW

-74 NQLIADF
+74 NQLIVDF

-93 DVSWSEMESKI
+93 DLPWSQMESKI
-104 ESAILTETLPDVV
+104 ESAILRESLPDIV

-123 AHLLTEPNAWLNLD
+123 AHLLTRPDDWLDLD

-145 NEYLSNL
+145 NEYLPNL

-158 NGKSFAIPWYCRTNI
+158 DGRSFAIPWYCTTSI
-173 TIYNSELFK
+173 TVYNSELFK
-182 QAEVDQP
+182 RAKVDEP

-197 KVAKQIKERTDKY
+197 KVARQIKEKTDKY

-215 FSPQGGN
+215 FLPEGGN

-228 GKMGVELIDV
+228 GKMGVDLIDV
-238 DGKAAFNTPMGEAV
+238 DGKAAFNTPVGEAV

-260 REGLLPEEVLTQGI
+260 REGLLPKEVLTEGI

-285 IAMVF
+285 TAMVF
-290 SGPELIEAISENI
+290 SGPEFIEAISENT
-303 PEIGKVSLPTSQIT
+303 PEIGKVSFPISQIT
-317 GKSNKNSLVLMN
+317 GKTDKKGIMLMN
-329 FAISSNTKLP
+329 FAISRNTKLP
-339 DKALKFALFITNHQN
+339 DGALKFVLFITNYHN
-354 QMAFAQE
+354 QMVFAQE

-366 STIKTLENSYFQNI
+366 STTKTLENSYFQNI
-380 PDDASSQYRAR
+380 SSDASTQERGR
-391 VISASQIFD
+391 VISAGQIFA
-400 AEVLLPSVK
+400 AEVLLPPIK

-415 EIIYQNLQVTI
+415 QIIYQNLQGAM

>member
-1 MKNAVIIRQ
+1 
-10 YLRCFSQIY
+10 
-19 QMFMIVKWKRFRV
+19 MFLIVKWKRFKI
-32 FAIVGLI
+32 FTILGLI
-39 LTFLISCSSPYS
+39 ITIFIGCTSPYPI
-51 NYLKTQEIEFW
+51 LKTKEIEFW

-81 EADNPGL
+81 EADNPDL

-93 DVSWSEMESKI
+93 DLPWSEIESKI
-104 ESAILTETLPDVV
+104 ESAIVTETLPDIV

-123 AHLLTEPNAWLNLD
+123 THLLTRPNAWLNLD

-145 NEYLSNL
+145 NEYLPNL
-152 WQASQI
+152 WQCSQI
-158 NGKSFAIPWYCRTNI
+158 NGKSLGIPWYGTMNI

-182 QAEVDQP
+182 EAELEEP

-197 KVAKQIKERTDKY
+197 KVARQIKEKTDKY

-228 GKMGVELIDV
+228 GKMGVELINV
-238 DGKAAFNTPMGEAV
+238 DGKAAFNTPLGEAV

-260 REGLLPEEVLTQGI
+260 REDLLPEEVLTEGI

-285 IAMVF
+285 TAMVF
-290 SGPELIEAISENI
+290 SGPEFITAISENI
-303 PEIGKVSLPTSQIT
+303 PEIGKVSFPTSQVT
-317 GKSNKNSLVLMN
+317 GKTDKKGIVLMN
-329 FAISSNTKLP
+329 FAISSKTKLP
-339 DKALKFALFITNHQN
+339 DGALKFVLFITNYQN

-366 STIKTLENSYFQNI
+366 STTKTLKNSYFQNI
-380 PDDASSQYRAR
+380 SSDASTQDRGR
-391 VISASQIFD
+391 VISANQILA
-400 AEVLLPSVK
+400 AEVLLPPIK

-415 EIIYQNLQVTI
+415 QIIYQSLQEAM
-426 LGEKTI
+426 LAEKTI

-441 EWNKL
+441 EWDKL

>member
-1 MKNAVIIRQ
+1 
-10 YLRCFSQIY
+10 
-19 QMFMIVKWKRFRV
+19 MFLIVKWKRFKI
-32 FAIVGLI
+32 FTILGLI
-39 LTFLISCSSPYS
+39 ITIFIGCTSPYPI
-51 NYLKTQEIEFW
+51 LKTKEIEFW

-81 EADNPGL
+81 EADNPDL

-93 DVSWSEMESKI
+93 DLPWSEIESKI
-104 ESAILTETLPDVV
+104 ESAIVTETLPDIV

-123 AHLLTEPNAWLNLD
+123 THLLTRPNAWLNLD

-145 NEYLSNL
+145 NEYLPNL
-152 WQASQI
+152 WQCSQI
-158 NGKSFAIPWYCRTNI
+158 NGKSLGIPWYGTMNI

-182 QAEVDQP
+182 EAELEEP

-197 KVAKQIKERTDKY
+197 KVARQIKEKTDKY

-228 GKMGVELIDV
+228 GKMGVELINV
-238 DGKAAFNTPMGEAV
+238 DGKAAFNTPLGEAV

-260 REGLLPEEVLTQGI
+260 REDLLPEEVLTEGI

-285 IAMVF
+285 TAMVF
-290 SGPELIEAISENI
+290 SGPEFITAISENI
-303 PEIGKVSLPTSQIT
+303 PEIGKVSFPTSQIT
-317 GKSNKNSLVLMN
+317 GKTDKKGIVLMN
-329 FAISSNTKLP
+329 FAISSKTKLP
-339 DKALKFALFITNHQN
+339 DGALKFVLFITNYQN

-366 STIKTLENSYFQNI
+366 STTKTLKNSYFQNI
-380 PDDASSQYRAR
+380 SSDASTQDRGR
-391 VISASQIFD
+391 VISANQILA
-400 AEVLLPSVK
+400 AEILLPPIK

-415 EIIYQNLQVTI
+415 QIIYQSLQEAM
-426 LGEKTI
+426 LAEKTI

-441 EWNKL
+441 EWDKL

>member
-1 MKNAVIIRQ
+1 
-10 YLRCFSQIY
+10 
-19 QMFMIVKWKRFRV
+19 MFLIVKWKRFKI
-32 FAIVGLI
+32 FTILGLI
-39 LTFLISCSSPYS
+39 ITIFIGCTSPYPS
-51 NYLKTQEIEFW
+51 LKTKEIEVW

-81 EADNPGL
+81 EADNPDL

-93 DVSWSEMESKI
+93 DLPWSEIESKI
-104 ESAILTETLPDVV
+104 ESAIVTETLPDIV

-123 AHLLTEPNAWLNLD
+123 THLLTRPNAWLNLD

-145 NEYLSNL
+145 NEYLPNL
-152 WQASQI
+152 WQCSQI
-158 NGKSFAIPWYCRTNI
+158 NGKSLGIPWYGTMNI

-182 QAEVDQP
+182 EAEIEEP

-197 KVAKQIKERTDKY
+197 KVARQIKEKTDKY

-228 GKMGVELIDV
+228 GKMGVELINV
-238 DGKAAFNTPMGEAV
+238 DGKAAFNTPVGEAV

-260 REGLLPEEVLTQGI
+260 REDLLPEEVLTEAI

-285 IAMVF
+285 TAMVF
-290 SGPELIEAISENI
+290 SGPEFITAISENI
-303 PEIGKVSLPTSQIT
+303 PEIGKVSFPTSQIT
-317 GKSNKNSLVLMN
+317 GKTDKKGIVLMN
-329 FAISSNTKLP
+329 FAISSKTKLP
-339 DKALKFALFITNHQN
+339 DGALKFVLFITNYQN

-366 STIKTLENSYFQNI
+366 STTKTLKNSYFQNI
-380 PDDASSQYRAR
+380 SSDASTQDRGR
-391 VISASQIFD
+391 VISANQILA
-400 AEVLLPSVK
+400 AEVLLPPIK

-415 EIIYQNLQVTI
+415 QIIYQNLQEAM
-426 LGEKTI
+426 LAEKTI

>member
-1 MKNAVIIRQ
+1 
-10 YLRCFSQIY
+10 
-19 QMFMIVKWKRFRV
+19 MFVMVKWKKFQV
-32 FAIVGLI
+32 FTIVGLI
-39 LTFLISCSSPYS
+39 LALLIGCSSPYS
-51 NYLKTQEIEFW
+51 NLNTEEIEFW

-74 NQLIADF
+74 NQLIVDF

-93 DVSWSEMESKI
+93 DLPWSQMESKI
-104 ESAILTETLPDVV
+104 ESAILRESLPDIV

-123 AHLLTEPNAWLNLD
+123 AHLLTRPDAWLDLD

-145 NEYLSNL
+145 NECLPNL

-158 NGKSFAIPWYCRTNI
+158 DGRSFAIPWYCTTSI

-182 QAEVDQP
+182 RAKVDEP

-197 KVAKQIKERTDKY
+197 KVARQIKEKTDKY

-215 FSPQGGN
+215 FLPEGGN

-228 GKMGVELIDV
+228 GKMGVDLIDV
-238 DGKAAFNTPMGEAV
+238 DGKAAFNTPVGEAV

-260 REGLLPEEVLTQGI
+260 KEGLLPKEVLTEGI

-285 IAMVF
+285 TAMVF
-290 SGPELIEAISENI
+290 SGPEFITAISENI
-303 PEIGKVSLPTSQIT
+303 PEIGKVSFPISQIT
-317 GKSNKNSLVLMN
+317 GKTDKKGIMLMN
-329 FAISSNTKLP
+329 FAISRNTKLP
-339 DKALKFALFITNHQN
+339 DGALKFVLFITNYHN
-354 QMAFAQE
+354 QMVFAQE

-366 STIKTLENSYFQNI
+366 STTKTLENSYFQNI
-380 PDDASSQYRAR
+380 SSDASTQERGR
-391 VISASQIFD
+391 VISAGQIFA
-400 AEVLLPSVK
+400 AEVLLPPIK

-415 EIIYQNLQVTI
+415 QIIYQNLQGAM

>member
-1 MKNAVIIRQ
+1 MEKV
-10 YLRCFSQIY
+10 SSIY
-19 QMFMIVKWKRFRV
+19 YC
-32 FAIVGLI
+32 GTNTG
-39 LTFLISCSSPYS
+39 TFDWL
-51 NYLKTQEIEFW
+51 
-62 TIQLQPQFTNYF
+62 QLQPQFTNYF
-74 NQLIADF
+74 NQLIVDF

-93 DVSWSEMESKI
+93 DLPWSQMESKI
-104 ESAILTETLPDVV
+104 ESAILRESLPDVV

-123 AHLLTEPNAWLNLD
+123 AHLLTRPDAWLDLD
-137 TILSDSVR
+137 TILSDSVK
-145 NEYLSNL
+145 NEYLPNL

-158 NGKSFAIPWYCRTNI
+158 DGKSFAIPWYCTTSI

-182 QAEVDQP
+182 RAKVDEP

-197 KVAKQIKERTDKY
+197 KVARQIKEKTDKY

-215 FSPQGGN
+215 FLPEGGN

-228 GKMGVELIDV
+228 GKMGVDLIDV
-238 DGKAAFNTPMGEAV
+238 DGKAAFNTPVGEAV

-260 REGLLPEEVLTQGI
+260 REGLLPKEVLTEGI

-285 IAMVF
+285 TAMVF
-290 SGPELIEAISENI
+290 SGPEFIEAISENT
-303 PEIGKVSLPTSQIT
+303 PEIGKVSFPISQIT
-317 GKSNKNSLVLMN
+317 GKTDKKGIMLMN
-329 FAISSNTKLP
+329 FAISRNTKLP
-339 DKALKFALFITNHQN
+339 DGALKFVLFITNYHN
-354 QMAFAQE
+354 QMVFAQE

-366 STIKTLENSYFQNI
+366 STTKTLENSYFQNI
-380 PDDASSQYRAR
+380 SSDASTQERGR
-391 VISASQIFD
+391 VISAGQIFA
-400 AEVLLPSVK
+400 AEVLLPPIK

-415 EIIYQNLQVTI
+415 QIIYQNLQGAM

>member
-1 MKNAVIIRQ
+1 
-10 YLRCFSQIY
+10 
-19 QMFMIVKWKRFRV
+19 MFVIVKWKRFRV
-32 FAIVGLI
+32 FTIVGLI
-39 LTFLISCSSPYS
+39 LALLIGCSSPYS
-51 NYLKTQEIEFW
+51 NLNTEEIEFW

-74 NQLIADF
+74 NQLIVDF

-93 DVSWSEMESKI
+93 DLPWSQMESKI
-104 ESAILTETLPDVV
+104 ESAILRESLPDIV

-123 AHLLTEPNAWLNLD
+123 AHLLTRPDAWLDLD

-145 NEYLSNL
+145 NEYLPNL

-158 NGKSFAIPWYCRTNI
+158 DGRSFAIPWYCTTSI

-182 QAEVDQP
+182 RAKVDEP

-197 KVAKQIKERTDKY
+197 KVARQIKEKTDKY

-215 FSPQGGN
+215 FLPEGGN

-228 GKMGVELIDV
+228 GKMGVELIDFE
-238 DGKAAFNTPMGEAV
+238 GKAAFNTPVGKAV

-260 REGLLPEEVLTQGI
+260 KEGLLPKEVLTEGI

-285 IAMVF
+285 TAMVF
-290 SGPELIEAISENI
+290 SGPEFITAISENI
-303 PEIGKVSLPTSQIT
+303 PEIGKVSFPISQIT
-317 GKSNKNSLVLMN
+317 GKTDKKGIMLMN
-329 FAISSNTKLP
+329 FAISRNTKLP
-339 DKALKFALFITNHQN
+339 DGALKFVLFITNYHN
-354 QMAFAQE
+354 QMVFAQE

-366 STIKTLENSYFQNI
+366 STTKTLENSYFQNI
-380 PDDASSQYRAR
+380 SSDASTQERGR
-391 VISASQIFD
+391 VISAGQIFA
-400 AEVLLPSVK
+400 AEVLLPPIK

-415 EIIYQNLQVTI
+415 QIIYQNLQGAM

>member
-1 MKNAVIIRQ
+1 
-10 YLRCFSQIY
+10 
-19 QMFMIVKWKRFRV
+19 MFVIVKWKRFRV
-32 FAIVGLI
+32 FTIVGLI
-39 LTFLISCSSPYS
+39 LALLIGCSSPYS
-51 NYLKTQEIEFW
+51 NLNTEEIEFW

-74 NQLIADF
+74 NQLIVDF

-88 SVRWV
+88 LVRWV
-93 DVSWSEMESKI
+93 DLPWSQMESKI
-104 ESAILTETLPDVV
+104 ESAILRESLPDVV

-123 AHLLTEPNAWLNLD
+123 AHLLTRPDAWLDLD

-145 NEYLSNL
+145 NEYLPNL

-158 NGKSFAIPWYCRTNI
+158 DGRSFAIPWYCTTSI

-182 QAEVDQP
+182 RAKVDEP

-197 KVAKQIKERTDKY
+197 KVARQIKEKTDKY

-215 FSPQGGN
+215 FLPEGGN

-228 GKMGVELIDV
+228 GKMGVDLIDV
-238 DGKAAFNTPMGEAV
+238 DGKAAFNTPVGEAV

-260 REGLLPEEVLTQGI
+260 REGLLPKEVLTEGI

-285 IAMVF
+285 TAMVF
-290 SGPELIEAISENI
+290 SGPEFIEAISENT
-303 PEIGKVSLPTSQIT
+303 PEIGKVSFPISQIT
-317 GKSNKNSLVLMN
+317 GKTDKKGIMLMN
-329 FAISSNTKLP
+329 FAISRNTKLP
-339 DKALKFALFITNHQN
+339 DGALKFVLFITNYHN
-354 QMAFAQE
+354 QMVFAQE

-366 STIKTLENSYFQNI
+366 STTKTLENSYFQNI
-380 PDDASSQYRAR
+380 SSDASTQERGR
-391 VISASQIFD
+391 VISAGQIFA
-400 AEVLLPSVK
+400 AEVLLPPIK

-415 EIIYQNLQVTI
+415 QIIYQNLQGAM

>member
-1 MKNAVIIRQ
+1 
-10 YLRCFSQIY
+10 
-19 QMFMIVKWKRFRV
+19 MFLIVKWKRFKI
-32 FAIVGLI
+32 FTILGLI
-39 LTFLISCSSPYS
+39 ITIFIGCTSPYPI
-51 NYLKTQEIEFW
+51 LKTKEIEFW

-81 EADNPGL
+81 EADNPDL

-93 DVSWSEMESKI
+93 DLPWSEIESKI
-104 ESAILTETLPDVV
+104 ESAIVTETLPDIV

-123 AHLLTEPNAWLNLD
+123 THLLTRPNAWLNLD

-145 NEYLSNL
+145 NEYLPNL
-152 WQASQI
+152 WQCSQI
-158 NGKSFAIPWYCRTNI
+158 NGKSLGIPWYGTMNI

-182 QAEVDQP
+182 EAELEEP

-197 KVAKQIKERTDKY
+197 KVARQIKEKTDKY

-228 GKMGVELIDV
+228 GKMGVELINV
-238 DGKAAFNTPMGEAV
+238 DGKAAFNTPLGEAV

-260 REGLLPEEVLTQGI
+260 REDLLPEEVLTEGI

-285 IAMVF
+285 TAMVF
-290 SGPELIEAISENI
+290 SGPEFITAISENI
-303 PEIGKVSLPTSQIT
+303 PEIGKVSFPTSQIT
-317 GKSNKNSLVLMN
+317 GKTDKKGIVLMN
-329 FAISSNTKLP
+329 FAISSKTKLP
-339 DKALKFALFITNHQN
+339 DGALKFVLFITNYQN

-366 STIKTLENSYFQNI
+366 STTKTLKNSYFQNI
-380 PDDASSQYRAR
+380 SSDASTQDRGR
-391 VISASQIFD
+391 VISANQILA
-400 AEVLLPSVK
+400 AEVLLPPIK

-415 EIIYQNLQVTI
+415 QIIYQSLQEAM
-426 LGEKTI
+426 LAEKTI

-441 EWNKL
+441 EWDKL